1 MQNRLI
7 CSALDGA
14 GDLMLIKRRQ
24 IDAFEAFLIKCLNSN
39 FQFMTSI
46 IRCTL
51 QELNLRPYECE
62 SYALTN

>member
-1 MQNRLI
+1 
-7 CSALDGA
+7 
-14 GDLMLIKRRQ
+14 
-24 IDAFEAFLIKCLNSN
+24 
-39 FQFMTSI
+39 MTSI